1 MSKKQ
6 SNSTRLLTEDEKARR
21 AYLREQKNLAKQYQ
35 IPLPGFDVVPFFPN
49 LKGGKNDR

>member
-6 SNSTRLLTEDEKARR
+6 PSRPLTEEEKARR
-21 AYLREQKNLAKQYQ
+21 AYLREQKKLAKQYQ
-35 IPLPGFDVVPFFPN
+35 IPLPGLDVVPFFPN